1 MWSGNIVL
9 YDCHLFS
16 VRINGSLSRA
26 DAWNGTFCSSHA
38 AFDYRNRR
46 NKNYLDLC
54 FFSSSQNFIFSVS
67 LVSFILDLNNYPAG
81 HLLLFCSRKSLQ
93 RIPLK
98 KNSIFALPKEN
109 ENAVFLNKISCLY
122 RSTTIP
128 KS

>member
-67 LVSFILDLNNYPAG
+67 LVSFILDPNNYPAG